1 MSATFDLSEYRRRL
15 ALLDVVAIPLLTLWA
30 IWRMVPDSRAWLV
43 LPGWVAMSFFVH
55 RDTPKTLGWR
65 ADNFFR
71 AAIRAS
77 LLLGPMAVALFAA
90 GCARGSSTAALTRG
104 LSFRHL
110 WNYFAFCLLQQV
122 ALNSLITNRLLY
134 VTRDS
139 RLISA
144 AISAGIFAL
153 LHWPNPVLVPMTLV
167 GGFAMCW
174 LFARERNILPL
185 ALWQAVLGSLIA
197 WSFPA
202 AWHHNLRVGPGY
214 FTWR

>member
-1 MSATFDLSEYRRRL
+1 MNVPKNRAEFLRRL
-15 ALLDVVAIPLLTLWA
+15 AILDIIGIPLFTLWA
-30 IWRMVPDSRAWLV
+30 IWKMSPGSRAWLI
-43 LPGWVAMSFFVH
+43 LPAWVVVSFLVH
-55 RDTPKTLGWR
+55 RDRPKTLGWR

-77 LLLGPMAVALFAA
+77 VVLGPMAVALLAA
-90 GCARGSSTAALTRG
+90 GCAHGSSTAALTRG
-104 LSFRHL
+104 RSLHDL

-122 ALNSLITNRLLY
+122 ALNSLMTNRLLY

-139 RLISA
+139 RLMSA

-153 LHWPNPVLVPMTLV
+153 LHWPNPVLVPATFI
-167 GGFAMCW
+167 GGLGMCW

-185 ALWQAVLGSLIA
+185 AIWQAVLGSLIV